1 MSTTRAPASS
11 ASRWLP
17 SVLPLSATTTS
28 PLMPL
33 SAMNFT
39 ALRTQV
45 ATVSASLRHGI
56 TTVSSTWTPRY
67 VRRFLPVTHTWA
79 SSRIGLPTTLYSG
92 RTAWRAP
99 ARHKEDTGLKVLPE
113 GVQRALAGNKLFVIL
128 MIPAALL
135 RIDAELGYRWQ
146 SWFNDSWNYVD
157 TAITL
162 NLDPTRPSGYSFY
175 LWVLKPF
182 HSFALVTVSQHI
194 MGLLVAVMM
203 YALAR
208 HRFSTPKWLAAVMT
222 LPVLYDGFE
231 FQLEHLIVSDTL
243 FLFLAM
249 LAILVLLWSP
259 LPPLRAAGDAGGARV
274 PWWRS
279 SWARC
284 ALAGLLLGLS
294 AIVRTTGLPL
304 ILVFVVYLLLCFGM
318 SRAGWRTLVSGV
330 VAFVVLAV
338 APVAGYAGWY
348 DLQHGAFNTSEST
361 GVFLYSRVMTFA
373 DCSKMQ
379 LPPDLLSLCTA
390 VPPDQ
395 RPTAQAYIWTDASPL
410 HRFPRSVFSPLPNSL
425 GQQFAIKAIE
435 AQPVSYAR
443 VVFDDTWRSFG
454 WSRTAF
460 PNAQTYDEYL
470 FGNQSVPISNLH
482 RVTGYSSSA
491 AAYLAGGNPLTA
503 VVNPFAVIIRDY
515 QRYVWLPGTVY
526 GLILLASLGGIAW
539 RRGRTGLDALL
550 PWASSLVLIVVPAA
564 TAEFDYRYVT
574 TAVPFATL
582 ALAIAFGRRTEAKKA
597 SAVSGA
603 SGVPG
608 GAANLPRRIP
618 GGGSGN
624 GSVEPGHDERD
635 FAPDAP

>member
-1 MSTTRAPASS
+1 M
-11 ASRWLP
+11 
-17 SVLPLSATTTS
+17 
-28 PLMPL
+28 
-33 SAMNFT
+33 
-39 ALRTQV
+39 
-45 ATVSASLRHGI
+45 
-56 TTVSSTWTPRY
+56 
-67 VRRFLPVTHTWA
+67 
-79 SSRIGLPTTLYSG
+79 
-92 RTAWRAP
+92 
-99 ARHKEDTGLKVLPE
+99 KVLPK

-157 TAITL
+157 TAVTL
-162 NLDPTRPSGYSFY
+162 NLDPTRPSGYSLY

-208 HRFSTPKWLAAVMT
+208 HRFGTPKWLAAVMT

-231 FQLEHLIVSDTL
+231 IQLEHLILSDTL

-249 LAILVLLWSP
+249 LAVLVLLWSP
-259 LPPLRAAGDAGGARV
+259 LPPLRAAGGAGGAQV

-284 ALAGLLLGLS
+284 ALAGALVGVS

-304 ILVFVVYLLLCFGM
+304 IPVFAVYLLLCFGM
-318 SRAGWRTLVSGV
+318 GRAGWRTLVSGV

-373 DCSKMQ
+373 DCAKMQ
-379 LPPDLLSLCTA
+379 LSPDLLSLCTT
-390 VPPDQ
+390 VPPAQ
-395 RPTAQAYIWTDASPL
+395 RPIAQAYIWTAASPL
-410 HRFPRSVFSPLPNSL
+410 HRFPAPVFSALPNSL
-425 GQQFAIKAIE
+425 AQQFAIKAIE
-435 AQPVSYAR
+435 AQPAAYAR
-443 VVFDDTWRSFG
+443 AVFDDTWRSFD
-454 WSRTAF
+454 WSRSVF
-460 PNAQTYDEYL
+460 PNAETYDEYL
-470 FGNQSVPISNLH
+470 FGYQSVPISSGH
-482 RVTGYSSSA
+482 PVPGYSSSA

-503 VVNPFAVIIRDY
+503 VVNPFAGAIRVY

-526 GLILLASLGGIAW
+526 GLLLLAGLGAIVAG
-539 RRGRTGLDALL
+539 RRRVSVDALL
-550 PWASSLVLIVVPAA
+550 PWVSSVALIVVPAA

-574 TAVPFATL
+574 TAVPFACL
-582 ALAIAFGRRTEAKKA
+582 ALAIAFGRRPAPAPVATPDAGAAAEAA
-597 SAVSGA
+597 QPAEGAQSAQSAEASGA
-603 SGVPG
+603 GPVNGTSVPSG
-608 GAANLPRRIP
+608 GATGLPRSVP

-624 GSVEPGHDERD
+624 GTVQSGHDERD
-635 FAPDAP
+635 FAPDTS

>member
-1 MSTTRAPASS
+1 
-11 ASRWLP
+11 
-17 SVLPLSATTTS
+17 
-28 PLMPL
+28 
-33 SAMNFT
+33 
-39 ALRTQV
+39 
-45 ATVSASLRHGI
+45 
-56 TTVSSTWTPRY
+56 
-67 VRRFLPVTHTWA
+67 
-79 SSRIGLPTTLYSG
+79 
-92 RTAWRAP
+92 
-99 ARHKEDTGLKVLPE
+99 LKVLPT

-157 TAITL
+157 TAVTL

-194 MGLLVAVMM
+194 MGLLIAVMM

-208 HRFSTPKWLAAVMT
+208 HRFGTPKWLAAVMT

-231 FQLEHLIVSDTL
+231 IQLEHLILSDTL

-249 LAILVLLWSP
+249 LAVLVLLWSP
-259 LPPLRAAGDAGGARV
+259 LPPLRAAGGAQV

-284 ALAGLLLGLS
+284 ALAGALVGVS

-304 ILVFVVYLLLCFGM
+304 IPIFAVYLLLCFGM
-318 SRAGWRTLVSGV
+318 GAVRAGWRTLVSGV

-373 DCSKMQ
+373 DCAKMQ
-379 LPPDLLSLCTA
+379 LSPDLLSLCTT
-390 VPPDQ
+390 VPPAQ
-395 RPTAQAYIWTDASPL
+395 RPVAQAYIWTAASPL
-410 HRFPRSVFSPLPNSL
+410 HRFPAPVFSALPNSL
-425 GQQFAIKAIE
+425 AQQFAIKAIE
-435 AQPVSYAR
+435 AQPAAYAR
-443 VVFDDTWRSFG
+443 AVFDDTWRSFD
-454 WSRTAF
+454 WSRSVF

-470 FGNQSVPISNLH
+470 FGYQSVPISSGH
-482 RVTGYSSSA
+482 PVPGYSSSA
-491 AAYLAGGNPLTA
+491 AAYLAGGNPLTV
-503 VVNPFAVIIRDY
+503 VVNPFASAIRVY

-526 GLILLASLGGIAW
+526 GLLLLAGLGAIVAG
-539 RRGRTGLDALL
+539 RRRVSVDALL
-550 PWASSLVLIVVPAA
+550 PWVSSVALIVVPAA

-574 TAVPFATL
+574 TAVPFACL
-582 ALAIAFGRRTEAKKA
+582 ALAIAFGRRPAPAPVATPDAGAAEAA
-597 SAVSGA
+597 QPAEGAQSAQSAEASGA
-603 SGVPG
+603 GPVNGTSVPSG
-608 GAANLPRRIP
+608 GATGLPRSVP

-624 GSVEPGHDERD
+624 GTVQSGHDERD
-635 FAPDAP
+635 FAPDTS

>member
-1 MSTTRAPASS
+1 
-11 ASRWLP
+11 
-17 SVLPLSATTTS
+17 
-28 PLMPL
+28 
-33 SAMNFT
+33 
-39 ALRTQV
+39 
-45 ATVSASLRHGI
+45 
-56 TTVSSTWTPRY
+56 
-67 VRRFLPVTHTWA
+67 
-79 SSRIGLPTTLYSG
+79 
-92 RTAWRAP
+92 
-99 ARHKEDTGLKVLPE
+99 
-113 GVQRALAGNKLFVIL
+113 LAGNKLFVIL

-157 TAITL
+157 TAVTL

-208 HRFSTPKWLAAVMT
+208 HRFGTPKWLAAVMT

-231 FQLEHLIVSDTL
+231 IQLEHLILSDTL
-243 FLFLAM
+243 FLFLVM
-249 LAILVLLWSP
+249 LAVLVLLWSP
-259 LPPLRAAGDAGGARV
+259 LPPLRAAGGAGGA
-274 PWWRS
+274 PMPLWRS

-284 ALAGLLLGLS
+284 ALAGALLGVS

-304 ILVFVVYLLLCFGM
+304 IPIFAVYLLLCFGM

-373 DCSKMQ
+373 DCAKMQ
-379 LPPDLLSLCTA
+379 LSPDLLSLCTT
-390 VPPDQ
+390 VPPAQ
-395 RPTAQAYIWTDASPL
+395 RPIAQAYIWTAASPL
-410 HRFPRSVFSPLPNSL
+410 HRFPAPVFSALPNSL
-425 GQQFAIKAIE
+425 AQQFAIKAIE
-435 AQPVSYAR
+435 AQPGAYAR
-443 VVFDDTWRSFG
+443 AVFDDTWRSFD
-454 WSRTAF
+454 WSRSVF
-460 PNAQTYDEYL
+460 PNAETYDEYL
-470 FGNQSVPISNLH
+470 FGYQSVPISSGH
-482 RVTGYSSSA
+482 PVPGYSSSA

-503 VVNPFAVIIRDY
+503 VVDPFAGAIRVY

-526 GLILLASLGGIAW
+526 GLLLLAGLGAIVAG
-539 RRGRTGLDALL
+539 RRRVSVDALL
-550 PWASSLVLIVVPAA
+550 PWVSSVALIVVPAA

-574 TAVPFATL
+574 TAVPFACL
-582 ALAIAFGRRTEAKKA
+582 ALAIAFGRRPAPAPVATPDAGAAAEAA
-597 SAVSGA
+597 QPAEGAQSAQSAQSAEAAEASGA
-603 SGVPG
+603 GPVNGTGVPSG
-608 GAANLPRRIP
+608 GATGLPRSVP

-624 GSVEPGHDERD
+624 GTVQSGHDERD
-635 FAPDAP
+635 FAPDTS

>member
-1 MSTTRAPASS
+1 M
-11 ASRWLP
+11 
-17 SVLPLSATTTS
+17 
-28 PLMPL
+28 
-33 SAMNFT
+33 
-39 ALRTQV
+39 
-45 ATVSASLRHGI
+45 
-56 TTVSSTWTPRY
+56 
-67 VRRFLPVTHTWA
+67 
-79 SSRIGLPTTLYSG
+79 
-92 RTAWRAP
+92 
-99 ARHKEDTGLKVLPE
+99 KVLPT

-157 TAITL
+157 TAVTL

-208 HRFSTPKWLAAVMT
+208 HRFGTPKWLAAVMT

-231 FQLEHLIVSDTL
+231 IQLEHLILSDTL
-243 FLFLAM
+243 FLFLVM
-249 LAILVLLWSP
+249 LAVLVLLWSP
-259 LPPLRAAGDAGGARV
+259 LPPLRAAGGAGGARV

-284 ALAGLLLGLS
+284 ALAGALVGVS

-304 ILVFVVYLLLCFGM
+304 IPVFAVYLLLCFGM
-318 SRAGWRTLVSGV
+318 SRTGWRTLVSGV

-373 DCSKMQ
+373 DCAKMQ
-379 LPPDLLSLCTA
+379 LSPDLLSLCTT
-390 VPPDQ
+390 VPPAQ
-395 RPTAQAYIWTDASPL
+395 RPIAQAYIWTAASPL
-410 HRFPRSVFSPLPNSL
+410 HRFPAPVFSALPNSL
-425 GQQFAIKAIE
+425 AQQFAIKAIE
-435 AQPVSYAR
+435 AQPAAYAR
-443 VVFDDTWRSFG
+443 AVFDDTWRSFG
-454 WSRTAF
+454 WSRSVF
-460 PNAQTYDEYL
+460 PNAETYDEYL
-470 FGNQSVPISNLH
+470 FGYQSVPISSGH
-482 RVTGYSSSA
+482 PVPGYSSSA

-503 VVNPFAVIIRDY
+503 VVDPFAGAIRVY

-526 GLILLASLGGIAW
+526 GLLLLAGLGAIVAG
-539 RRGRTGLDALL
+539 RRRVSVDALL
-550 PWASSLVLIVVPAA
+550 PWVSSVALIVVPAA

-574 TAVPFATL
+574 TAVPFACL
-582 ALAIAFGRRTEAKKA
+582 ALAIAFGRRPAPAPVATPDAGAAAEAA
-597 SAVSGA
+597 QPAEGAQSAQSAEASGA
-603 SGVPG
+603 GPVNGTSVPSG
-608 GAANLPRRIP
+608 GATGLPRSVP

-624 GSVEPGHDERD
+624 GTVQSGHDERD
-635 FAPDAP
+635 FAPDTS

>member
-1 MSTTRAPASS
+1 
-11 ASRWLP
+11 
-17 SVLPLSATTTS
+17 
-28 PLMPL
+28 
-33 SAMNFT
+33 
-39 ALRTQV
+39 
-45 ATVSASLRHGI
+45 
-56 TTVSSTWTPRY
+56 
-67 VRRFLPVTHTWA
+67 
-79 SSRIGLPTTLYSG
+79 
-92 RTAWRAP
+92 
-99 ARHKEDTGLKVLPE
+99 LKVLPT

-157 TAITL
+157 TAVTL

-194 MGLLVAVMM
+194 MGLLIAVMM

-208 HRFSTPKWLAAVMT
+208 HRFGTPKWLAAVMT

-231 FQLEHLIVSDTL
+231 IQLEHLILSDTL

-249 LAILVLLWSP
+249 LAVLVLLWSP
-259 LPPLRAAGDAGGARV
+259 LPPLRAAGGAQV

-284 ALAGLLLGLS
+284 ALAGALVGVS

-304 ILVFVVYLLLCFGM
+304 IPIFAVYLLLCFGM
-318 SRAGWRTLVSGV
+318 GAVRAGWRTLVSGV

-373 DCSKMQ
+373 DCAKMQ
-379 LPPDLLSLCTA
+379 LSPDLLSLCTT
-390 VPPDQ
+390 VPPAQ
-395 RPTAQAYIWTDASPL
+395 RPVAQAYIWTAASPL
-410 HRFPRSVFSPLPNSL
+410 HRFPAPVFSALPNSL
-425 GQQFAIKAIE
+425 AQQFAIKAIE
-435 AQPVSYAR
+435 AQPAAYAR
-443 VVFDDTWRSFG
+443 AVFDDTWRSFD
-454 WSRTAF
+454 WSRSVF
-460 PNAQTYDEYL
+460 PNAETYDEYL
-470 FGNQSVPISNLH
+470 FGYQSVPISSGH
-482 RVTGYSSSA
+482 PVPGYPSSA

-503 VVNPFAVIIRDY
+503 VVDPFAGAIRVY

-526 GLILLASLGGIAW
+526 GLLLLAGLGAIVAG
-539 RRGRTGLDALL
+539 RRRVSVDALL
-550 PWASSLVLIVVPAA
+550 PWVSSVALIVVPAA

-574 TAVPFATL
+574 TAVPFACL
-582 ALAIAFGRRTEAKKA
+582 ALAIAFGRRPAPAPVATPDAGAAEAA
-597 SAVSGA
+597 QPAEGAQSAQSAEASGA
-603 SGVPG
+603 GPVNGTSVPSG
-608 GAANLPRRIP
+608 GATGLPRSVP

-624 GSVEPGHDERD
+624 GTVQSGHDERD
-635 FAPDAP
+635 FAPDTS

>member
-1 MSTTRAPASS
+1 LRV
-11 ASRWLP
+11 
-17 SVLPLSATTTS
+17 VLTVIRG
-28 PLMPL
+28 
-33 SAMNFT
+33 
-39 ALRTQV
+39 ALV
-45 ATVSASLRHGI
+45 
-56 TTVSSTWTPRY
+56 
-67 VRRFLPVTHTWA
+67 
-79 SSRIGLPTTLYSG
+79 
-92 RTAWRAP
+92 
-99 ARHKEDTGLKVLPE
+99 
-113 GVQRALAGNKLFVIL
+113 GNKLFAIALV
-128 MIPAALL
+128 PAVLL
-135 RIDAELGYRWQ
+135 RVDAELGYRWQ
-146 SWFNDSWNYVD
+146 SWFNDSWNYLD
-157 TAITL
+157 TSITL
-162 NLDPTRPSGYSFY
+162 NLDPTRPSGYSLF
-175 LWVLKPF
+175 LWLLKPF
-182 HSFALVTVSQHI
+182 RSFAPVTVSQHV

-208 HRFSTPKWLAAVMT
+208 RRFGAPAWLATAIT

-231 FQLEHLIVSDTL
+231 IQLEHLIMSDTL

-249 LAILVLLWSP
+249 LAITVLLWSP
-259 LPPLRAAGDAGGARV
+259 LRADLMSCGRCAVAGG
-274 PWWRS
+274 
-279 SWARC
+279 
-284 ALAGLLLGLS
+284 LLGLS
-294 AIVRTTGLPL
+294 SIVRTTGLPL
-304 ILVFVVYLLLCFGM
+304 IPVFAVYLLACLGL
-318 SRAGWRTLVSGV
+318 SRVGWRALAAS
-330 VAFVVLAV
+330 VASFVVV
-338 APVAGYAGWY
+338 GIAPVVVYAGWF
-348 DLQHGAFNTSEST
+348 DLQHGTFSTSEST

-373 DCSKMQ
+373 DCSRMQ
-379 LPPDLLSLCTA
+379 LTPDLLSLCTA

-435 AQPVSYAR
+435 AQPLSYAR

-482 RVTGYSSSA
+482 RVPGYSSSA
-491 AAYLAGGNPLTA
+491 TAYLAGGNPLTA

-526 GLILLASLGGIAW
+526 GLILLASLGGIVFR
-539 RRGRTGLDALL
+539 RRGTALDALL
-550 PWASSLVLIVVPAA
+550 PWASSLALIVVPAA

-582 ALAIAFGRRTEAKKA
+582 ALAIAFGRRTEAREA
-597 SAVSGA
+597 SAVSGT

-608 GAANLPRRIP
+608 GAADLPRRIP

-624 GSVEPGHDERD
+624 GSVEPGHDKRD